1 MRLLSYLLIIIFLSS
16 CTTIEV
22 TKEVVKVGNV
32 VKEKVEEQFEK
43 EEVIIEDKTIV
54 EEQKIIT
61 EEKEE
66 QKTIIET
73 QQKVAQINFI
83 GKKLNEIHSKMGVAN
98 LVRSDGSVYML
109 RYDSISCRLFLF
121 FKLDANKKRVEYFEF
136 RDSLGELINTK
147 QSVESC
153 YQDYKLINYGPKVN
167 L

>member
-1 MRLLSYLLIIIFLSS
+1 MRLLSYLLTIIFLSS

-32 VKEKVEEQFEK
+32 VKEKVEDQFEK
-43 EEVIIEDKTIV
+43 EDVIIEDKTIV

-66 QKTIIET
+66 QKTIIES
-73 QQKVAQINFI
+73 QQKMAQINFI
-83 GKKLNEIHSKMGVAN
+83 GKNLNEIETQMGMAD
-98 LVRSDGSVYML
+98 LARSDGSVFML

-121 FKLDANKKRVEYFEF
+121 FKLDVNIKRVEYFEF

-147 QSVESC
+147 KSVKSC
-153 YQDYKLINYGPKVN
+153 YQEYKLIN
-167 L
+167 

>member
-1 MRLLSYLLIIIFLSS
+1 MRLLSYLLTIIFLSS

-43 EEVIIEDKTIV
+43 EEVVIEDKTIV

-66 QKTIIET
+66 QKTIIES
-73 QQKVAQINFI
+73 QQKMAQINFI
-83 GKKLNEIHSKMGVAN
+83 GKNLNEIKTQMGLAD
-98 LVRSDGSVYML
+98 LARSDGSVFML

-121 FKLDANKKRVEYFEF
+121 FKLDVNIERVEYFEF

-147 QSVESC
+147 KSVESC
-153 YQDYKLINYGPKVN
+153 YQEYKLIN
-167 L
+167 

>member
-1 MRLLSYLLIIIFLSS
+1 MRLLIYLLTIIFLTS
-16 CTTIEV
+16 CSTIEV

-32 VKEKVEEQFEK
+32 VKEKVEKQLEK

-66 QKTIIET
+66 KKAIIET
-73 QQKVAQINFI
+73 QQKIAQINFI
-83 GKKLNEIHSKMGVAN
+83 GKNLNEIETQMGTAD
-98 LVRSDGSVYML
+98 LVRSDGSVFML
-109 RYDSISCRLFLF
+109 RYNSISCRLFLF
-121 FKLDANKKRVEYFEF
+121 FKLDANTKRVEYFEF

-153 YQDYKLINYGPKVN
+153 YQEYKLIN
-167 L
+167 

>member
-1 MRLLSYLLIIIFLSS
+1 MRLLSYLLTIIILSS

-83 GKKLNEIHSKMGVAN
+83 GKNLNEIETQMGVAD
-98 LVRSDGSVYML
+98 LVRSDGSVFML

-121 FKLDANKKRVEYFEF
+121 FKLDANIKRVEYFEF
-136 RDSLGELINTK
+136 RDSLGELIDTK

-153 YQDYKLINYGPKVN
+153 YQEYKLIN
-167 L
+167 